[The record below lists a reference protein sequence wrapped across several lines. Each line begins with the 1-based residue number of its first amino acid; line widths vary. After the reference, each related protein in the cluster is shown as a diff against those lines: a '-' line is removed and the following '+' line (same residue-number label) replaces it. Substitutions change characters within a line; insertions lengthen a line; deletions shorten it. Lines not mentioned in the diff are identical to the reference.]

1 MGRTIKL
8 LIYYITYSYGIGAL
22 LYAGYMAVHHTTALP
37 SLSEPSFFTLNMWA
51 QVLSALAVSAHL
63 LVWKYVDSGQM
74 RLNFPHTGAVM
85 FASALLI
92 VRMGFWTNYLTELAG
107 LPDEKKQLF
116 ELAMNHPMGIIAIV
130 IMAPFMEELLFR
142 GAMQGHLLRKWKRPV
157 WAIVVP
163 ALIFGAVHG
172 NPVQI
177 PFAFVTGLA
186 LGWIYYQTGSLL
198 PGMLMHFI
206 NNGTSALLYHLSGKE
221 DQTMTEAF
229 GTSGAAG
236 MAFAGA
242 TLTVLC
248 IWYVKRTLPARVS
261 GQENENSPTD

>member
-92 VRMGFWTNYLTELAG
+92 IGMGFWTNYLTELAG

-130 IMAPFMEELLFR
+130 IMAPLMEELLFR
-142 GAMQGHLLRKWKRPV
+142 GAMQGYLLSRWKNPV

-163 ALIFGAVHG
+163 ALLFGIGHG
-172 NPVQI
+172 NPIQI
-177 PFAFVTGLA
+177 PFAFVTGLV
-186 LGWIYYQTGSLL
+186 LGWVYYRTGSLL
-198 PGMLMHFI
+198 PGMLMHFV
-206 NNGTSALLYHLSGKE
+206 NNGTSVLLYHLVEGIVIGASLLEPFMPETAQKI
-221 DQTMTEAF
+221 
-229 GTSGAAG
+229 AAG
-236 MAFAGA
+236 H
-242 TLTVLC
+242 
-248 IWYVKRTLPARVS
+248 R
-261 GQENENSPTD
+261 